1 MADLQFTKNAM
12 IAAAAEAL
20 TYKRKNQCSDDEAI
34 AHVVTNLN
42 SIIAQAK

>member
-1 MADLQFTKNAM
+1 MADLQLAKNAM

-20 TYKRKNQCSDDEAI
+20 SYKRKNQCSDDEAI

-42 SIIAQAK
+42 SIIAKAK